1 MMIARGWHRGTEAL
15 RGLRGVNA
23 VDGTIDSDGH
33 QTVAHVQLD
42 VGPDADLVAVCQA
55 ADQLMAQ
62 LRVDLDNKDL
72 LFHVEVATHPAAA
85 VPRSGPT
92 APELTSYA

>member
-1 MMIARGWHRGTEAL
+1 
-15 RGLRGVNA
+15 VNA

-42 VGPDADLVAVCQA
+42 VGPDADIVAVCQA

-62 LRVDLDNKDL
+62 LRVDLHNKDL
-72 LFHVEVATHPAAA
+72 LFHVEVATHQKAAI
-85 VPRSGPT
+85 PRSDPPV
-92 APELTSYA
+92 PEVNSYA

>member
-1 MMIARGWHRGTEAL
+1 MIAGVWHRDTEAL

-42 VGPDADLVAVCQA
+42 VGPDADMVAVCQA

-62 LRVDLDNKDL
+62 LRVDLHNKDL
-72 LFHVEVATHPAAA
+72 LFHVEVATQKAATPGSDPP
-85 VPRSGPT
+85 VP
-92 APELTSYA
+92 EVNSYA